1 MCYNMIIK
9 RIIYF
14 ISKYKILFFIL
25 ILSMVGY
32 NNLNIYTCKTINWNS
47 LQSMLLNKTTINKIN
62 IIDGTT
68 AIIYGEKKYMMNIP
82 YISYIENK
90 VNNLETMK
98 NNTYNIPVNYINNT
112 KYYELFLKFFYSA
125 FTILALYMLFKLC
138 FNKTL
143 DIYDINVD
151 EIKSKKSNT
160 KIEDVAGLFNSKK
173 ELLELIDI
181 FVNFKKFQKLGGKI
195 PKGALL
201 EGPPGTGKTMLA
213 RAIAEHYKMNF
224 ILCSGSDLIK
234 PIVGTGSI
242 QVKEIFKNARKNAPT
257 ILFIDEID
265 AIGKTRDA
273 NSFSGNERENILNS
287 LLVEL
292 DGFEVNDK
300 VFTIAA
306 TNRSDVLDKALTRP
320 GRFDRCIQFQLP
332 NIDERKDILN
342 TYFNKMELDM
352 DKEFMLKELSFETY
366 GFSGADLANLCNEAA
381 IIAGKED
388 KEQILDIHFRK
399 AIDYINMGGILHYKL
414 HPDEKHIVAIHES
427 GHALISH
434 LVNDINRPNLITIIP
449 RTKGALGYTK
459 ILPDYEKKLYKYEDY
474 FDQICVLLGG
484 RLAEKLILGK
494 ITNGAYDD
502 INKVNKIAREMI
514 TKLGMT
520 PELSLS
526 NIIIEEK
533 ERKFYSERLT
543 QDYDSRI
550 IDLIKEAE
558 NKVET
563 LLTQHIDIL
572 TKLTEILEEKEILY
586 LNDINEIFYNKPL
599 DK

>member
-1 MCYNMIIK
+1 MVNIFINL
-9 RIIYF
+9 
-14 ISKYKILFFIL
+14 ISKYRKLLFLFGCIL
-25 ILSMVGY
+25 IGGGY
-32 NNLNIYTCKTINWNS
+32 NGLTTYSYKNINWQIFSS
-47 LQSMLLNKTTINKIN
+47 LLLNNTNIDKINIVDGNSAIIYSNHIYRMNIPDISYLENKIN
-62 IIDGTT
+62 GLEQI
-68 AIIYGEKKYMMNIP
+68 KNI
-82 YISYIENK
+82 S
-90 VNNLETMK
+90 
-98 NNTYNIPVNYINNT
+98 YNIPINYITNT
-112 KYYELFLKFFYSA
+112 NYFDIILKFIPITLS
-125 FTILALYMLFKLC
+125 ILLLFILVKIF
-138 FNKTL
+138 FNKTS
-143 DIYDINVD
+143 DIYGIDIVNND
-151 EIKSKKSNT
+151 KTRNSST

-181 FVNFKKFQKLGGKI
+181 FINFEKFQKLGGRI
-195 PKGALL
+195 PKGSLL

-213 RAIAEHYKMNF
+213 RAIANHYNMNF

-273 NSFSGNERENILNS
+273 GSYSGNERENILNS

-292 DGFEVNDK
+292 DGFEANDK

-306 TNRSDVLDKALTRP
+306 TNRADVLDKALKRP

-332 NIDERKDILN
+332 HLDERKDIL
-342 TYFNKMELDM
+342 TTFFNKMELDI
-352 DKEFMLKELSFETY
+352 DKEKILNELSFETY
-366 GFSGADLANLCNEAA
+366 GFSGADLSNLCNEAA
-381 IIAGKED
+381 ILAGKED
-388 KEQILDIHFRK
+388 KEKVLEIHFRK
-399 AIDYINMGGILHYKL
+399 AIDYINMGGELHYKL
-414 HPDEKHIVAIHES
+414 HPDEKHIVSIHES

-434 LVNDINRPNLITIIP
+434 LVDDINKPNLITIIP

-474 FDQICVLLGG
+474 FNQICVLLAG
-484 RLAEKLILGK
+484 RLAEKLILGE

-514 TKLGMT
+514 TKLGMS

-533 ERKFYSERLT
+533 DRDFYKYYSERLT
-543 QDYDSRI
+543 HDYDSRI

-558 NKVET
+558 QKVDTMLTNNKEK
-563 LLTQHIDIL
+563 LIQLS
-572 TKLTEILEEKEILY
+572 TKLEEKELLY
-586 LNDINEIFYNKPL
+586 LDEINLILE
-599 DK
+599 